1 MRAQMRKDLFLNINL
16 QIILFSFNFDIIKSS
31 GQKKRLPSEGE
42 PLATNGGGNAMK
54 ARYKE

>member
-1 MRAQMRKDLFLNINL
+1 MRAQMRKDLFLNINPR
-16 QIILFSFNFDIIKSS
+16 IILFDSILILSNHRV
-31 GQKKRLPSEGE
+31 KKRLPSERE